1 MKIIH
6 TSDWHLGQYFYT
18 KNRLQEHL
26 QFSDWLINLIKE
38 QQADALIV
46 AGDVFDTASPP
57 SYARELYN
65 RFVAQLQ
72 QTGCYLI
79 VLAGNHD
86 AVATLNESRELMAC
100 LNADVIARPDPARD
114 LIVLYNKQ
122 NKPGAIVC
130 AVPFLRP
137 RDILESQAGQSE
149 AEKQLAL
156 LTAIQTHYQSL
167 YDRAVAKRSELGAE
181 VPIIMTG
188 HLTTVGAKTSE
199 SVRDIYIGTLDA
211 FPAGAFP
218 PADYIALGHI
228 HRAQSIGDS
237 GTIRYSGS
245 PVPLSFDESGQEKS
259 VFLLTLDN
267 NSITAIDTVPVP
279 CFQPMVCLKGDLDAI
294 SQALEQFSPRD
305 EHTQPVWLDIEIAG
319 RDYLPDIQKRIQAL
333 TEPLAAE
340 VILLRRERRQIT
352 ADNSEALRETLN
364 ELTPDDVFA
373 RRLALSDTEEEDI
386 PRLTTLFRRVCEQIR
401 DRTESDSSETST
413 GISRKNNT
421 RTDSRKG
428 KSE

>member
-38 QQADALIV
+38 QQADALII

-72 QTGCYLI
+72 QTGCHLI

-100 LNADVIARPDPARD
+100 LNVDVIARPEPGRD
-114 LIVLYNKQ
+114 LIVLNNKQ
-122 NKPGAIVC
+122 NQPGAIIC

-149 AEKQLAL
+149 AEKQQAL
-156 LTAIQTHYQSL
+156 LTAIQTHYQTL
-167 YDRAVAKRSELGAE
+167 YDKAVAKRTALGAE
-181 VPIIMTG
+181 IPVIMTG

-228 HRAQSIGDS
+228 HRPQSIGDS

-267 NSITAIDTVPVP
+267 NSITAIDAVPVP
-279 CFQPMVCLKGDLDAI
+279 CFQPMVCLKGDFDAI
-294 SQALEQFSPRD
+294 SRALEQFPPRD

-340 VILLRRERRQIT
+340 VLLLRRERRPVT

-373 RRLALSDTEEEDI
+373 RRLALSDTEESDI
-386 PRLTTLFRRVCEQIR
+386 PRLTTLFRQVCEQVR
-401 DRTESDSSETST
+401 DQAESDSRADST
-413 GISRKNNT
+413 DISKKNSAG
-421 RTDSRKG
+421 SRKG